1 MLEKVVSFRRSVRTR
16 NTSSNIF
23 SYVLTTELANFYKR
37 VIQAGS
43 YQVVHMV
50 QCTTNN
56 SSYHWELVQCTT
68 KNFDAT
74 VKKWGKIKPNITK
87 KKCIL

>member
-1 MLEKVVSFRRSVRTR
+1 M
-16 NTSSNIF
+16 IF
-23 SYVLTTELANFYKR
+23 KSIYNNLQINGAL
-37 VIQAGS
+37 QAGS

-56 SSYHWELVQCTT
+56 SSYYWEVVQCTT